1 MSSLPQ
7 DIANQAL
14 DAAGVDFTIG
24 DMEEG
29 TRPAQVLLRAY
40 GQCLRQLL
48 RGANWDFARKT
59 APMTLLA
66 DASGQTANVGSQV
79 PVPWLYEY
87 SYPTDCMKV
96 RFIPWNGP
104 GLVSPPPPSNIQLP
118 PVPLLTGQ
126 GNGQQPLTGQRLRP
140 ARFVIATDFN
150 YPPPPGQI
158 TWEVQ
163 GVSPEG
169 RTVVLT
175 NVKQALCVYTALM
188 LYPSVWDVLF
198 RAALVSYLASE
209 VCLSLHKDKKLAL
222 ALRPQLIAAVK
233 EKLAEARRV
242 DGNEAFTNTTM
253 SVDWMQ
259 YRNSGGWRGNTGSF
273 GPDGG
278 FGGDCGVFG
287 YGWDSVGFSD
297 GSAY

>member
-1 MSSLPQ
+1 MNLPQ

-14 DAAGVDFTIG
+14 DAAGIDFTIG
-24 DMEEG
+24 DLEEG

-48 RGANWDFARKT
+48 RGVHWDFARKT
-59 APMTLLA
+59 APLTLLA
-66 DASGQTANVGSQV
+66 DASGQTPNVGSQV
-79 PVPWLYEY
+79 PVPFLYEY

-96 RFIPWNGP
+96 RFVPWNGP
-104 GLVSPPPPSNIQLP
+104 GLVSPVPPSNIQLP

-140 ARFVIATDFN
+140 ARFTIATDYN

-198 RAALVSYLASE
+198 RSALVSYLASE
-209 VCLSLHKDKKLAL
+209 ICLPLHKDKKLAL
-222 ALRPQLIAAVK
+222 ALRPQLIGTVK
-233 EKLAEARRV
+233 TKLTQARLV
-242 DGNEAFTNTTM
+242 DGNEGWYT
-253 SVDWMQ
+253 SDIPVDWMQ
-259 YRNSGGWRGNTGSF
+259 YRNSGGWRGSGSF
-273 GPDGG
+273 GGEGG
-278 FGGDCGVFG
+278 AGGECGVLG
-287 YGWDSVGFSD
+287 YGWDACGFAD

>member
-1 MSSLPQ
+1 MNLPQ

-14 DAAGVDFTIG
+14 DAAGIEFTIG
-24 DMEEG
+24 DLEEG

-59 APMTLLA
+59 APLTLLA
-66 DASGQTANVGSQV
+66 DASGQTANVGAMV

-96 RFIPWNGP
+96 RFVPWNGP
-104 GLVSPPPPSNIQLP
+104 GLNAPIPPQNIQLP
-118 PVPLLTGQ
+118 QVPLLSGQ
-126 GNGQQPLTGQRLRP
+126 GNGQQPLTGQRLVP
-140 ARFVIATDFN
+140 ARFTIATDYN

-188 LYPSVWDVLF
+188 LYPSVWDVMF

-209 VCLSLHKDKKLAL
+209 VALPLAKDKKLAL
-222 ALRPQLIAAVK
+222 TIRGQLIGTVK
-233 EKLAEARRV
+233 EKLKAARAV
-242 DGNEAFTNTTM
+242 DGNEGVY
-253 SVDWMQ
+253 SSDIPVDWMAF
-259 YRNSGGWRGNTGSF
+259 RNSGGWRGSGSF
-273 GPDGG
+273 GPGGG
-278 FGGDCGVFG
+278 FGNDCGVLG
-287 YGWDSVGFSD
+287 YGWDTCAFAD

>member
-1 MSSLPQ
+1 MNLPA

-24 DMEEG
+24 DLEEG
-29 TRPAQVLLRAY
+29 TKPAQVLLRAY

-59 APMTLLA
+59 APLTLLA
-66 DASGQTANVGSQV
+66 DASGQTANVGSLV

-96 RFIPWNGP
+96 RFVPWNGP
-104 GLVSPPPPSNIQLP
+104 GLVSAPPAANIQIP
-118 PVPLLTGQ
+118 ATPLTTGQ
-126 GNGQQPLTGQRLRP
+126 GQQPLTGQRLRP
-140 ARFVIATDFN
+140 ARFTIATDYN
-150 YPPPPGQI
+150 YPPPQGQI

-198 RAALVSYLASE
+198 RAALVAYLASE
-209 VCLSLHKDKKLAL
+209 VALPLSKDKKFAMT
-222 ALRPQLIAAVK
+222 LRAQLIATVK
-233 EKLAEARRV
+233 QKLTEARLV
-242 DGNEAFTNTTM
+242 DGNEGWY
-253 SVDWMQ
+253 SSDIRVDWMDF
-259 YRNSGGWRGNTGSF
+259 RRTGGGWRGNGAW
-273 GPDGG
+273 GGDGG
-278 FGGDCGVFG
+278 AGVLG
-287 YGWDSVGFSD
+287 YGWDACGFAD

>member
-1 MSSLPQ
+1 MNLPA

-24 DMEEG
+24 DLEEG
-29 TRPAQVLLRAY
+29 TKSAQVMLRAY

-59 APMTLLA
+59 APLTLLA

-96 RFIPWNGP
+96 RFVPWNGP
-104 GLVSPPPPSNIQLP
+104 GLNAPVPPQNIQLP
-118 PVPLLTGQ
+118 QVPLLTGQ

-140 ARFVIATDFN
+140 ARFTIATDYN

-175 NVKQALCVYTALM
+175 NVRQALCVYTALM

-209 VCLSLHKDKKLAL
+209 VALPLAKDKKFAL
-222 ALRPQLIAAVK
+222 TLRAQLIATVK
-233 EKLAEARRV
+233 AKLSEARKV
-242 DGNEAFTNTTM
+242 DGNEGVY
-253 SVDWMQ
+253 SSDIPVDWMAA
-259 YRNSGGWRGNTGSF
+259 RNSGGWRGSGSF

-278 FGGDCGVFG
+278 FGGELGVLG
-287 YGWDSVGFSD
+287 YGWDACAFAD

>member
-1 MSSLPQ
+1 MNLPQ

-24 DMEEG
+24 DLEEG

-48 RGANWDFARKT
+48 RGANWDFARRT
-59 APMTLLA
+59 APMTLLG
-66 DASGQTANVGSQV
+66 DATGQTPNVGNQV
-79 PVPWLYEY
+79 IVPWLYEY

-104 GLVSPPPPSNIQLP
+104 GLLP
-118 PVPLLTGQ
+118 PVPPTNIQTPQVPLYTGENPSPQ
-126 GNGQQPLTGQRLRP
+126 TGQRLRP
-140 ARFVIATDFN
+140 ARFTIATDPN
-150 YPPPPGQI
+150 YPPAPGQI

-163 GVSPEG
+163 GVSPES

-175 NVKQALCVYTALM
+175 NVKQALCVYTALI
-188 LYPSVWDVLF
+188 LYPSVWDSLF
-198 RAALVSYLASE
+198 RAAFVSYLASE
-209 VCLSLHKDKKLAL
+209 IALPLAKGAEKKFAL
-222 ALRPQLIAAVK
+222 EIRSQLIAAVK
-233 EKLAEARRV
+233 SKLSAARAV
-242 DGNEAFTNTTM
+242 DGNEGWYSTDI

-259 YRNSGGWRGNTGSF
+259 ARRSGGYG
-273 GPDGG
+273 GG
-278 FGGDCGVFG
+278 FGGSGAWGAGFGECGVLG
-287 YGWDSVGFSD
+287 YGWDSVGFCD

>member
-1 MSSLPQ
+1 MNLPQ
-7 DIANQAL
+7 DISNQAL
-14 DAAGVDFTIG
+14 DAAGIDFTIG
-24 DMEEG
+24 DLEEG

-48 RGANWDFARKT
+48 RGANWDFARKQ
-59 APMTLLA
+59 APLTLLA
-66 DASGQTANVGSQV
+66 DASGQTPDVGTLV
-79 PVPWLYEY
+79 PVPWLYSY

-96 RFIPWNGP
+96 RFVPFNGP
-104 GLVSPPPPSNIQLP
+104 GLFSAPPSSNIQLP
-118 PVPLLTGQ
+118 QVPLLTGQ
-126 GNGQQPLTGQRLRP
+126 GNGQQPLTGQRLVP
-140 ARFVIATDFN
+140 ARFTIATDFN

-198 RAALVSYLASE
+198 RSGLVAYLASE
-209 VCLSLHKDKKLAL
+209 VCLALHKDKKLAL
-222 ALRPQLIAAVK
+222 ALRPQLIATVK
-233 EKLAEARRV
+233 EKLKAARAV
-242 DGNEAFTNTTM
+242 DGNEGWY
-253 SVDWMQ
+253 SSDIPVDWMAF
-259 YRNSGGWRGNTGSF
+259 RNSGGWRGAGSF
-273 GPDGG
+273 GPGGG
-278 FGGDCGVFG
+278 FGNECGVLG
-287 YGWDSVGFSD
+287 YGWDACAFAD